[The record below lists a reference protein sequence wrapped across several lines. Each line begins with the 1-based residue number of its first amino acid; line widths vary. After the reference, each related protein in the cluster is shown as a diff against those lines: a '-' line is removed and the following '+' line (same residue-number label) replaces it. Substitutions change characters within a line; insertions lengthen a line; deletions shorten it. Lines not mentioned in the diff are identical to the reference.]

1 MKKYQINQ
9 DLINREDDQSYFNFS
24 GFKLMKLNESAYEL
38 VNLFTDAKSAEDAYT
53 FIDES
58 SFSLEEFNAFLDEC
72 LKTKI
77 LCIIAGK

>member
-9 DLINREDDQSYFNFS
+9 DLINREDDRSYFNFS

-38 VNLFTDAKSAEDAYT
+38 VNLFSDAKSIDEAYA

-58 SFSLEEFNAFLDEC
+58 SFSLEEFKVFLDEC
-72 LKTKI
+72 HKTKV
-77 LCIIAGK
+77 LCEIEGN